1 MKAPGLVPKGPAMG
15 VSKPPNTNTGKQYSQ
30 PRLKTIKRL
39 LTKPQGSG
47 GQMKIK
53 PFGI

>member
-1 MKAPGLVPKGPAMG
+1 MKAPGLKGPVMG
-15 VSKPPNTNTGKQYSQ
+15 VSSPPSTNTGKQYSQ

-47 GQMKIK
+47 GQMRIK
-53 PFGI
+53 PFGA